1 MFKSF
6 TNETKNTY
14 EFKSHKSYTLNQSS
28 VTRHQFL
35 SGSNHS
41 TSASYYQFA
50 RINLYLSG
58 SDYTVKNP
66 LFNNVPT
73 VGDKKQQSGIYLT
86 KFYESGSICFVSQ
99 SQFNEGIKKGS
110 FSLTDNSTAA
120 TIKIV
125 DDKKGN
131 LYSTNATFSQ
141 SVSALSSSDNYVGN
155 IFYTLGIIN
164 ITETGSF
171 GPSAASA
178 DISYSNV
185 GTGLDGGIGSG
196 SYDIKFE
203 SSHTITS
210 RLYNVKVSKGDF
222 NYTNNLTARRFG
234 TVSGSAASSSL
245 MASPYL
251 NNDILSG
258 SLSGSWGPF
267 MTTIGFY
274 RKYPGT
280 DMIDNHPVMI
290 AKYPAPIM
298 IPPDVDITFVIR
310 IDF

>member
-14 EFKSHKSYTLNQSS
+14 EFKSHKSYTLNQSN
-28 VTRHQFL
+28 VIRHQFL
-35 SGSNHS
+35 SASNHS

-58 SDYTVKNP
+58 SDYTVNNP
-66 LFNNVPT
+66 LFNDVVT
-73 VGDKKQQSGIYLT
+73 IGDKKQQSGIYLT

-155 IFYTLGIIN
+155 IFYDIGAFT
-164 ITETGSF
+164 ITETASFNGSVN
-171 GPSAASA
+171 
-178 DISYSNV
+178 YSDATSGNYSV
-185 GTGLDGGIGSG
+185 TYNGTN
-196 SYDIKFE
+196 
-203 SSHTITS
+203 TITTYEWTCEA
-210 RLYNVKVSKGDF
+210 LPNEL
-222 NYTNNLTARRFG
+222 NNTTNFTVYHSNGRGQLKDNLT
-234 TVSGSAASSSL
+234 GSAVPSYISEVGLYDNQNAL
-245 MASPYL
+245 MGYAK
-251 NNDILSG
+251 LS
-258 SLSGSWGPF
+258 
-267 MTTIGFY
+267 
-274 RKYPGT
+274 K
-280 DMIDNHPVMI
+280 
-290 AKYPAPIM
+290 PIPKSTK
-298 IPPDVDITFVIR
+298 IPMKFFVR
-310 IDF
+310 MDY

>member
-6 TNETKNTY
+6 TNETKNIY
-14 EFKSHKSYTLNQSS
+14 EFKSHKSYTLNQSE

-35 SGSNHS
+35 SASNHS

-58 SDYTVKNP
+58 SDFTVNNP
-66 LFNNVPT
+66 LFNDVVT
-73 VGDKKQQSGIYLT
+73 IGDKKQQSGIYLT

-155 IFYTLGIIN
+155 IFYDIGAFT
-164 ITETGSF
+164 ITETASFNGSV
-171 GPSAASA
+171 
-178 DISYSNV
+178 DYLNV
-185 GTGLDGGIGSG
+185 TRGNYNVEYKGTN
-196 SYDIKFE
+196 
-203 SSHTITS
+203 TITTYEWTCEAKPNE
-210 RLYNVKVSKGDF
+210 LN
-222 NYTNNLTARRFG
+222 NTTNFTVYHSNGRGQLKDNLT
-234 TVSGSAASSSL
+234 GSAVPSYISEVGLYDEQNSL
-245 MASPYL
+245 MGYAK
-251 NNDILSG
+251 LS
-258 SLSGSWGPF
+258 
-267 MTTIGFY
+267 
-274 RKYPGT
+274 K
-280 DMIDNHPVMI
+280 
-290 AKYPAPIM
+290 PIPKSTK
-298 IPPDVDITFVIR
+298 IPMKFFVR
-310 IDF
+310 MDY